1 MFRFAVLI
9 TVTFAFAAPPAPA
22 QPPETQR
29 QVVDRRQFLNEV
41 QTSDDPRRVPAP
53 PGPRGPDGTRVLYG
67 GFIFDG
73 TGSDS
78 RIGTIVIERNR
89 IAAIQAVPVVGRGC
103 ICTARRRTSRA
114 RGSPTPLP
122 PSPPPR

>member
-1 MFRFAVLI
+1 MSRPRLLVAATLL
-9 TVTFAFAAPPAPA
+9 AALAAPLALA

-53 PGPRGPDGTRVLYG
+53 PGPRGPEGTRVLYG

-73 TGSDS
+73 TGADS
-78 RIGTIVIERNR
+78 RIGTVVIERNR
-89 IAAIQAVPVVGRGC
+89 IAAILGEGERTGRRVPRC
-103 ICTARRRTSRA
+103 STSRA
-114 RGSPTPLP
+114 TP
-122 PSPPPR
+122 SCRD

>member
-1 MFRFAVLI
+1 MKSVPRLFRPFFVRPSLPRS
-9 TVTFAFAAPPAPA
+9 TLA

-53 PGPRGPDGTRVLYG
+53 PGPRGPEGTRVLYG

-73 TGSDS
+73 TGAEP
-78 RIGTIVIERNR
+78 RIGTVVIERNR
-89 IAAIQAVPVVGRGC
+89 IAAILGEGETGLAGGLPG
-103 ICTARRRTSRA
+103 ARRLGPHRPAGTD
-114 RGSPTPLP
+114 
-122 PSPPPR
+122 